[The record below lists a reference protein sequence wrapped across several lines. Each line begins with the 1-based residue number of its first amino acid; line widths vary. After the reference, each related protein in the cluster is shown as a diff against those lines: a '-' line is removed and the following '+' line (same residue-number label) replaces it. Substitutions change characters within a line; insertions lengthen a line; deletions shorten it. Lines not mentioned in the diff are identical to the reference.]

1 MRAMGFRVLPSRVAI
16 AARLAVLAVIAVS
29 AFAVVVLVMAWS
41 SAVEDTSG
49 AVEFTNP
56 LQVPPLA
63 ESRLDPNGT
72 RVFDLAMQAGTADLG
87 HGPRTRTWG
96 VNGDYLGPTIRAAR
110 GEKVRMNVT
119 NELGETST
127 LHWHGMHLPAA
138 MDGGPHQVVEPGQ
151 AWKPEWTIAQP
162 AATLWYH
169 PHLHGATAEH
179 VYRGIA
185 GMFIL
190 DEPGGPE
197 LPAEYGIDDIPV
209 IVQDKRFRDGQ
220 LDAAPAM
227 FAEAGIIGGDILV
240 NGTPA
245 PYLDVTTER
254 VRLRLLNA
262 SSARTYRFAL
272 PGSATMDLIGTD
284 GGLLARPHRVDHV
297 QLSPGERAEIIVEVA
312 AGTTAVLRSE
322 PPELGLNFWT
332 DRFSGGDDTLDIL
345 ELRATNE
352 LAPSPELP
360 TVLAVPRDLGEP
372 SVHRE
377 FAITSSSTINHRTMD
392 MNRIDETVTVGT
404 TELWEVRNATGDPH
418 NFHVHDVQFQ
428 VRDPESPLQSGP
440 KDTVYIRPGQVVRL
454 LMRFEHYTDPS
465 TPYMF
470 HCHLLAHEDRGLMGQ
485 FVVVEPGSTGL
496 VAPRHHPMRNQAPAG
511 L

>member
-1 MRAMGFRVLPSRVAI
+1 MGSRVLPSRLAI
-16 AARLAVLAVIAVS
+16 LAHLILISVLAGIVAM
-29 AFAVVVLVMAWS
+29 AGVLVMAWS
-41 SAVEDTSG
+41 SAVKDTSG

-56 LQVPPLA
+56 
-63 ESRLDPNGT
+63 
-72 RVFDLAMQAGTADLG
+72 
-87 HGPRTRTWG
+87 
-96 VNGDYLGPTIRAAR
+96 
-110 GEKVRMNVT
+110 
-119 NELGETST
+119 LGETST
-127 LHWHGMHLPAA
+127 LHWHGMHLPAV
-138 MDGGPHQVVEPGQ
+138 MDGGPHQPIEPGNQ
-151 AWKPEWTIAQP
+151 WQPEWTITQP

-190 DEPGGPE
+190 DDPDGPR
-197 LPAEYGIDDIPV
+197 LPSEYGVDDIPV

-220 LDAAPAM
+220 LDTSPPL
-227 FAEAGIIGGDILV
+227 FAEAGILGGDILV

-262 SSARTYRFAL
+262 SNARTYRFVVA
-272 PGSATMDLIGTD
+272 GSATVDLIASD
-284 GGLLARPHRVDHV
+284 GGLLERPHRVDHV

-332 DRFSGGDDTLDIL
+332 ARFSGGDDTLDIL
-345 ELRATNE
+345 ELRAADD
-352 LAPSPELP
+352 LAPSPGLP
-360 TVLAVPRDLGEP
+360 AEFAPPRDLGEP
-372 SVHRE
+372 TARRE
-377 FAITSSSTINHRTMD
+377 LTITSSSTINGRTMD
-392 MNRIDETVTVGT
+392 RGRIDETVTVGT

-418 NFHVHDVQFQ
+418 NFHIHDVQFQ
-428 VRDPESPLQSGP
+428 ILDPEGPLQSGP

-454 LMRFEHYTDPS
+454 LLRFEHYTDPR

-470 HCHLLAHEDRGLMGQ
+470 HCHILAHEDRGLMSQ
-485 FVVVEPGSTGL
+485 FVVVEPGAVEPGGVERGRTEGASH
-496 VAPRHHPMRNQAPAG
+496 PHEPMRNGAHAG
-511 L
+511 P